1 MRALAALN
9 PPSSHTGETA
19 ASPAKY
25 PLLLAP
31 VLWGVLTYEG
41 VLLEPWL
48 EAVCFQFLTLVIGAL
63 IPTSFHMPS
72 IF

>member
-1 MRALAALN
+1 MRALATLN
-9 PPSSHTGETA
+9 SPSSHTGETA
-19 ASPAKY
+19 ASRANY

-31 VLWGVLTYEG
+31 VLFAVLTYEG

-48 EAVCFQFLTLVIGAL
+48 ESVCFQFLTLVTEAL
-63 IPTSFHMPS
+63 IPASFHMPS